1 MIDRYTRPEMAH
13 IFSLENKY
21 AVWQEIEVLACE
33 PRPNSA
39 SAASPKRMLPGF
51 VSTPGSIG
59 RGRRY
64 RGGHPS

>member
-33 PRPNSA
+33 AQAELGQCGITKELS
-39 SAASPKRMLPGF
+39 L
-51 VSTPGSIG
+51 I
-59 RGRRY
+59 
-64 RGGHPS
+64 HI